1 MKKQLI
7 AIAIISSLSFSN
19 VSLADDVN
27 HFDASAYDNDNANTE
42 LVVQDEEREHT
53 EELVGLTSGAVL
65 GAVVG
70 GPVGAIIGAF
80 AGTLIGKTVG
90 DDTEIQSQK
99 ELLAQQKLSI
109 EMQTSELTAL
119 HEKQQSLAEVTDE
132 YLHVQAQLSDLKAA
146 QQQQL
151 QELAIGL
158 NVQFKTGS
166 STIEPHFEQQ
176 LDDVAYLMALSPEL
190 KLDLTGYADRRG
202 DSKFNQA
209 LSEQRLIEVTSYL
222 VSQGV
227 SAERLHS
234 QAYGASAPLHE
245 QQSFENDFFDR
256 RVTLKVMPVGEALA
270 AN

>member
-7 AIAIISSLSFSN
+7 AVAVISSLFISTISVANAESN
-19 VSLADDVN
+19 L
-27 HFDASAYDNDNANTE
+27 NAEPMTE
-42 LVVQDEEREHT
+42 QVTEREHT

-90 DDTEIQSQK
+90 DDSEIQTQK
-99 ELLAQQKLSI
+99 EMLVQQQQSI
-109 EMQTSELTAL
+109 EIQTSELTAL

-132 YLHVQAQLSDLKAA
+132 YLLVQSQLTDLREA

-190 KLDLTGYADRRG
+190 MLDLTGYADRRG
-202 DSKFNQA
+202 DSTFNQA

-222 VSQGV
+222 QSQGV
-227 SAERLHS
+227 SAERLH
-234 QAYGASAPLHE
+234 AKAFGASAPLHA

-256 RVTLKVMPVGEALA
+256 RVTLKIMPVGEALA